1 MEYGAAGAAVVA
13 SPTLYAGLVDHG
25 YSGFIADSVGE
36 WEDGLSVLIE
46 SNATRRM
53 MATRLL
59 KTVEKRHSLAGN
71 LWRWPAAWSAIQE
84 SANERRIILGTG
96 ERSPFQGVIHA

>member
-1 MEYGAAGAAVVA
+1 MEYAAAGAAVVA
-13 SPTLYAGLVDHG
+13 SPTLYGSLVDHG
-25 YSGFIADSVGE
+25 SSGFLAESVGE
-36 WEDGLSVLIE
+36 WEDALAQLVE
-46 SNATRRM
+46 SNALRRM

-71 LWRWPAAWSAIQE
+71 LWRWPAAWSTIQE

-96 ERSPFQGVIHA
+96 ERSPFRGVIHA